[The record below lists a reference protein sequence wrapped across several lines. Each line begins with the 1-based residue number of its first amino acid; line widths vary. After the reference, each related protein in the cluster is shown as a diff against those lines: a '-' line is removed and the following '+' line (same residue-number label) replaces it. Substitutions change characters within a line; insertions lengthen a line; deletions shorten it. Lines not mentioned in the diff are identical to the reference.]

1 MLKIEYAKSAVKY
14 IEALDKTTKQR
25 IKAAIEKLAE
35 NPPTGDI
42 KLLQGYSDGR
52 KRLRIG
58 KYRIIYN
65 YKQNEQIQILY
76 VMNIDT
82 RGDIYK

>member
-1 MLKIEYAKSAVKY
+1 MKIEYTKKAKKF
-14 IEALDKTTKQR
+14 IESQDRPTKQR
-25 IKAAIEKLAE
+25 LKKAIEGLTAT
-35 NPPTGDI
+35 PPQGDI

-52 KRLRIG
+52 KRLRVG

-65 YKQNEQIQILY
+65 YLPSGEIEILLI
-76 VMNIDT
+76 IDIDS

>member
-1 MLKIEYAKSAVKY
+1 MEIEYSKKAKKF
-14 IEALDKTTKQR
+14 IESQDRPTKQR
-25 IKAAIEKLAE
+25 LKEAIEGLTE
-35 NPPTGDI
+35 TPPKGDI

-52 KRLRIG
+52 KRLRVG

-65 YKQNEQIQILY
+65 YNEKNEIEILLIL
-76 VMNIDT
+76 NIDS